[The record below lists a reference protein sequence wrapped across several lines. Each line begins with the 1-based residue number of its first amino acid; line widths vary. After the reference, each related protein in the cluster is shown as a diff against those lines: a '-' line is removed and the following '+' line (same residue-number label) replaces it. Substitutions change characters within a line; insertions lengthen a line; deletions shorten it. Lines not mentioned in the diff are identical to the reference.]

1 MAIKCLAPH
10 LRFTMMG
17 GLAQWVV
24 GVFLDAIPTLG
35 QLAIF

>member
-1 MAIKCLAPH
+1 MVIKCLALH
-10 LRFTMMG
+10 LCFTMMG

-35 QLAIF
+35 QLAVF